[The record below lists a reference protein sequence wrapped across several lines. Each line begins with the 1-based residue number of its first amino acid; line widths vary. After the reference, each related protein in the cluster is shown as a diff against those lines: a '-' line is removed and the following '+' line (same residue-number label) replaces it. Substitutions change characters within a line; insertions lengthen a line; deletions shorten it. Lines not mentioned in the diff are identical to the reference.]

1 MTFHVT
7 FLSLKFKLSR
17 EFAKKEKKNLMIK
30 VWSESSIQQTFQ
42 IFNVRGRRGR
52 PVAEYLIS

>member
-17 EFAKKEKKNLMIK
+17 EFAKKEKKNNDKGM
-30 VWSESSIQQTFQ
+30 
-42 IFNVRGRRGR
+42 VRKLNTTDI
-52 PVAEYLIS
+52 PNF